1 MTTRQ
6 EEFEAW
12 YSNYG
17 EQPRS
22 VEKSPNGTYKFISA
36 AVAWSTWQAATLRQ
50 EAKIKVLRESLA
62 WALSNISEEP
72 YEWSC
77 EEDSDAHTA
86 AIALAKETP

>member
-6 EEFEAW
+6 SFEQWALSNGYSTTKVKRSIEYTHSRTCEAW
-12 YSNYG
+12 LAY
-17 EQPRS
+17 
-22 VEKSPNGTYKFISA
+22 
-36 AVAWSTWQAATLRQ
+36 QAATSRL
-50 EAKIKVLRESLA
+50 EAKIKALRESLQ

-86 AIALAKETP
+86 AIALAKATP

>member
-1 MTTRQ
+1 MTRRQ
-6 EEFEAW
+6 DFEAW
-12 YSNYG
+12 A
-17 EQPRS
+17 
-22 VEKSPNGTYKFISA
+22 KSFYLSLDLDEHECFVDARVGIA
-36 AVAWSTWQAATLRQ
+36 ANAWQAATLRQ
-50 EAKIKVLRESLA
+50 EEKIKALRESLQ